1 MFILF
6 SLIVMRMT
14 GAVAL
19 NPILGRTNYP
29 AKSKAALILVFS
41 ILLYSGF
48 DGVLLHEPGG
58 MLEYGVMLVKELLF
72 GFVLGFAIELVFFV
86 VRFASAIMD
95 YTMGLSMAQVYDPQ
109 YNTQMTITSGLFYAF
124 LVLLFF
130 AMDGHLK
137 LIQLFFSSAQSI
149 PFGMVRLNRELPQ
162 AILRIYEECVVM
174 GLQFAFPI
182 LAIEMVSEAAVGI
195 LMKII
200 PQINVFVV
208 NFQLKII
215 IGLLMLVFLFNPM
228 SDQLFKMIEAMFRYM
243 QSLIPLLG

>member
-6 SLIVMRMT
+6 SLIVMRMS
-14 GAVAL
+14 GAVVL

-29 AKSKAALILVFS
+29 QRAKAALILVFS
-41 ILLYSGF
+41 LLMYTSF
-48 DGVLLHEPGG
+48 DGTLLHEPGG

-72 GFVLGFAIELVFFV
+72 GFVIGFAIELSLFV

-95 YTMGLSMAQVYDPQ
+95 YMMGLSMAQIYDPQ
-109 YNTQMTITSGLFYAF
+109 YNTQMTITSGLFYAY
-124 LVLLFF
+124 LILLFF
-130 AMDGHLK
+130 AVNGHLR
-137 LIQLFFSSAQSI
+137 LIHLFFSSAESI
-149 PFGMVRLNRELPQ
+149 PFGMVTLSPELPQ
-162 AILRIYEECVVM
+162 TVLRIFEECVVM
-174 GLQFAFPI
+174 GLQFAFPV
-182 LAIEMVSEAAVGI
+182 LAIELVSEAAVGI
-195 LMKII
+195 LMKVI

-228 SDQLFKMIEAMFRYM
+228 SDRLYVLIDYIFRYI